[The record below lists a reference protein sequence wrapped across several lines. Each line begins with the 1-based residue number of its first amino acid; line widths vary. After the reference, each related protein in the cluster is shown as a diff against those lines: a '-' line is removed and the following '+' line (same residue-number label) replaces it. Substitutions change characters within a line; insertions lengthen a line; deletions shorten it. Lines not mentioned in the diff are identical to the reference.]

1 MSMREMW
8 ERYEDSDFCTEV
20 DTGRRLKFSSPLV
33 LWRLAVDYFKWTEAT
48 PWQYHK
54 ATKMK
59 NDDVEYIEQYSV
71 PRPRYMSMV
80 GFSSFAKTTRMTL
93 NDYEK
98 GKNDHACL
106 GEGFTFS
113 ETVEIIQTIM
123 REQKMS
129 GAASGIFSTAIVARD
144 IGLVDKQEVSHELT
158 EDFESLLND
167 AADD

>member
-1 MSMREMW
+1 MSMRAMW
-8 ERYEDSDFCTEV
+8 ERYEDSDFCTETETV
-20 DTGRRLKFSSPLV
+20 PMQRFKTPLE
-33 LWRLAVDYFKWTEAT
+33 LWKSAVEYFKWTEAT

-54 ATKMK
+54 AVKMK

-71 PRPRYMSMV
+71 PRPRYMSIV
-80 GFSSFAKTTRMTL
+80 GLSSFAKTTRMTF
-93 NDYEK
+93 NRYEN
-98 GKNDHACL
+98 GKMDHTCI
-106 GEGFTFS
+106 GPGFTFS

-129 GAASGIFSTAIVARD
+129 GAASGIFSAAIVARD
-144 IGLVDKQEVSHELT
+144 IGLVDKQEVSHDLT